1 MDSEKDLGV
10 IISNDLKSSKQ
21 CISASEKANKIL
33 GLIAR
38 SFDFKS
44 PSLINKLYK
53 SLVRPHLEYAV
64 SVWSP
69 NLIKDIDRLEK
80 VQRRATK
87 LIPNIKNKSYENRLK
102 HMNLFSLK
110 KRRLRGDLIQ
120 VFKILKGIDNI
131 KSDKIFTL
139 NENQTR
145 NNGLKLS
152 GNRFNLEVGRN
163 NFANRVVNEWNKLPA
178 QIVQCSSVRSFKI
191 HLDKHLTK
199 ML

>member
-1 MDSEKDLGV
+1 YFNQLDIQENLDKLHQWSEKWLMKFNTSKCKVMHIGKNNSKCDYKLFGNSLTKENSEKDLGV

-33 GLIAR
+33 GLITR

-87 LIPNIKNKSYENRLK
+87 LIPNIKKYIYIRKPNKTCES
-102 HMNLFSLK
+102 
-110 KRRLRGDLIQ
+110 
-120 VFKILKGIDNI
+120 VF
-131 KSDKIFTL
+131 
-139 NENQTR
+139 
-145 NNGLKLS
+145 
-152 GNRFNLEVGRN
+152 
-163 NFANRVVNEWNKLPA
+163 P
-178 QIVQCSSVRSFKI
+178 
-191 HLDKHLTK
+191 
-199 ML
+199 